1 MHKLSK
7 TAKVGSNSSLYSDR
21 KKLKTFKQK
30 NIYIKITKGAHAFK
44 GNVISYNVEILNS
57 LTSELQLKNH
67 EPTIKSKFIDL
78 LTPLKAF
85 KFVTNTKN
93 LFWCLRR

>member
-1 MHKLSK
+1 MHELSK

-30 NIYIKITKGAHAFK
+30 NIYIKITKEAHAFK

-57 LTSELQLKNH
+57 FTSELQLKNH